1 MSPRAAITACVDSA
15 NDSFLVSQRWWTEG
29 QCSERRCSHWCL
41 SSRWAS
47 FGPPLPKS
55 CADGKWVPRSHLMT
69 FLWFHS
75 ALTKW
80 SCHVNIFFFYRV
92 KHNWRRFLPKKKR
105 KDWSG
110 SHSLSLLK
118 RPCVQFLLS
127 LESSG
132 VKSYSGLQVHVL
144 WLLCTC
150 LAPYFKCCAHKKRHD
165 STWSPNQ
172 CADLARS

>member
-47 FGPPLPKS
+47 FGPPLPRS

-80 SCHVNIFFFYRV
+80 SCHVNIFFFLQSEAQLEEV
-92 KHNWRRFLPKKKR
+92 STKKEKKR
-105 KDWSG
+105 
-110 SHSLSLLK
+110 LK
-118 RPCVQFLLS
+118 RVATVCLS
-127 LESSG
+127 WKDPVSNFSWVWKAVVLNPTRVYKYTFYDCFAPFWPHISNA
-132 VKSYSGLQVHVL
+132 VHI
-144 WLLCTC
+144 
-150 LAPYFKCCAHKKRHD
+150 KRGTTPHEPPINVP
-165 STWSPNQ
+165 S
-172 CADLARS
+172 